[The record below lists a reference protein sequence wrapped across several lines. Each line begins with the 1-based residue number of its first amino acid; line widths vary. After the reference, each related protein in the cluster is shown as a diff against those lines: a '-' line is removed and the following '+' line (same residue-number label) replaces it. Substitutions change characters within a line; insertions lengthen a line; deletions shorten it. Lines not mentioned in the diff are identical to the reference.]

1 MTLTAS
7 VAVALI
13 LLLQPT
19 GVPMPDFLGTW
30 TLDEQRSAS
39 AQQENFTGPMVLV
52 ITRTDADLVIT
63 TRRGSQAETINYV
76 IEKAPDTPAVI
87 GAGTRRAY
95 WDGAKLVTEGAGT
108 VQGQTVSIRATR
120 TLNPAATEM
129 TVESMVAVQHGYTLR
144 GAQTYVMVKD
154 VYTRTAT

>member
-1 MTLTAS
+1 MTRTADPGWIIDS
-7 VAVALI
+7 MSGKQHVY
-13 LLLQPT
+13 PT
-19 GVPMPDFLGTW
+19 RMTW
-30 TLDEQRSAS
+30 TG
-39 AQQENFTGPMVLV
+39 NTG
-52 ITRTDADLVIT
+52 T
-63 TRRGSQAETINYV
+63 
-76 IEKAPDTPAVI
+76 
-87 GAGTRRAY
+87 GTSHYRAYARRAY